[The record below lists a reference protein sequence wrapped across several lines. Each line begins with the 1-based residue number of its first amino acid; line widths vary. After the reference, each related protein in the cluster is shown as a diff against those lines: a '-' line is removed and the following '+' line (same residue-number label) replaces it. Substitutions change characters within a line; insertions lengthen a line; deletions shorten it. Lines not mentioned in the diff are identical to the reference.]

1 MIDLHSHILP
11 GLDDGARS
19 LDDAL
24 GMARAAVDDGITA
37 IAATPH
43 VRSDYPTSAD
53 AMERGVEELRTA
65 LAGGGIGLELLGG
78 GEIALDRLDLIGAD
92 ELARFGL
99 GGSSAYVLL
108 EFPYEGWPLALPSIV
123 LGLRTRGITPVI
135 AHPERSRSVQ
145 ADPER
150 LRPIALSG
158 ALCQLTAASLDG
170 RLGRRN
176 RDAAFELL
184 ERGLAH
190 LIASD
195 AHTPDI
201 RGIGMSAAAEAVG
214 DPTLARWLTE
224 TVPAAIVAGEPVPAQ
239 PVPGRRPS
247 RLRGFLRAVK

>member
-19 LDDAL
+19 LGDAL
-24 GMARAAVDDGITA
+24 GMARTAVADGIAT

-43 VRSDYPTSAD
+43 VRSDFPTSAS
-53 AMERGVEELRTA
+53 AMEGAVDSLRTA
-65 LAGGGIGLELLGG
+65 FAEEGIELELLRG
-78 GEIALDRLDLIGAD
+78 GEIALDRLDLISAD

-99 GGSSAYVLL
+99 GGNPVYVLL
-108 EFPYEGWPLALPSIV
+108 EFPYEGWPVALPSIV
-123 LGLRTRGITPVI
+123 LGLRARGVTPVI
-135 AHPERSRSVQ
+135 GHPERSRAVQ

-150 LRPIALSG
+150 LRPIVLSG

-176 RDAAFELL
+176 RDAAFDLL

-190 LIASD
+190 LVASD

-201 RGIGMSAAAEAVG
+201 RGIGMSGAADAVG
-214 DPTLARWLTE
+214 DAALARWLTE
-224 TVPAAIVAGEPVPAQ
+224 TVPAAIVAGEPAPAN
-239 PVPGRRPS
+239 PVPVRRPS
-247 RLRGFLRAVK
+247 RLRGFLRAVT

>member
-24 GMARAAVDDGITA
+24 GMALAAVGDGITA

-53 AMERGVEELRTA
+53 TMERAVAELRAA
-65 LAGGGIGLELLGG
+65 LAAEGIGLELLRG
-78 GEIALDRLDLIGAD
+78 GELALDRLDLISAG

-99 GGSSAYVLL
+99 GGSPAYVLL

-135 AHPERSRSVQ
+135 GHPERSRAVQ

-150 LRPIALSG
+150 LRPIVLSG
-158 ALCQLTAASLDG
+158 ALCQLTAASVDG

-176 RDAAFELL
+176 RDGAFDLL

-195 AHTPDI
+195 AHTPDV
-201 RGIGMSAAAEAVG
+201 RGIGLSASVEAVG
-214 DPTLARWLTE
+214 DPALARWLTE

-239 PVPGRRPS
+239 PVPARRPS
-247 RLRGFLRAVK
+247 RLRGFLRAVT

>member
-11 GLDDGARS
+11 GIDDGARS
-19 LDDAL
+19 LEDAL
-24 GMARAAVDDGITA
+24 GMARAALADGITT

-53 AMERGVEELRTA
+53 TMERTVGELRAA
-65 LAGGGIGLELLGG
+65 LAGEGLGLELLPG
-78 GEIALDRLDLIGAD
+78 GEIALDRLDLLGAED
-92 ELARFGL
+92 LARFGL
-99 GGSSAYVLL
+99 GGSPTYVLL
-108 EFPYEGWPLALPSIV
+108 EFPYEGWPVALPSIV
-123 LGLRTRGITPVI
+123 LGLRTRGVTPVI
-135 AHPERSRSVQ
+135 AHPERSWSVQ

-190 LIASD
+190 LVASD

-201 RGIGMSAAAEAVG
+201 RGIGMSGAADAVG
-214 DPTLARWLTE
+214 DPALARWLTE
-224 TVPAAIVAGEPVPAQ
+224 AVPAAIIAGEPVPATPA
-239 PVPGRRPS
+239 PVRRPS
-247 RLRGFLRAVK
+247 RLRGFLRAVT

>member
-24 GMARAAVDDGITA
+24 GMAREAVADGITA

-43 VRSDYPTSAD
+43 VRSDYPTRAA
-53 AMERGVEELRTA
+53 AMELGVEELRVA
-65 LAGGGIGLELLGG
+65 LVRAGIELELLRG
-78 GEIALDRLDLIGAD
+78 GEVALDRLDQLEAD

-99 GGSSAYVLL
+99 GGSSSYLLL
-108 EFPYEGWPLALPSIV
+108 EFPYEGWPVALPSIV

-135 AHPERSRSVQ
+135 AHPERSRAVQ
-145 ADPER
+145 SDPER
-150 LRPIALSG
+150 LRPVALSG
-158 ALCQLTAASLDG
+158 ALFQLTAASLDG

-176 RDAAFELL
+176 RDAGFDLL
-184 ERGLAH
+184 ERGFAH

-201 RGIGMSAAAEAVG
+201 RGIGMSAAADAVG
-214 DPTLARWLTE
+214 DPALAVWLTQ
-224 TVPAAIVAGEPVPAQ
+224 TVPGAIVAAQ
-239 PVPGRRPS
+239 PVPARPPPGKRTS
-247 RLRGFLRAVK
+247 GLRNFLRPVR